1 MNTEQLKY
9 LIEVSQSA
17 SISAASERLFMTPQA
32 LSIALKKL
40 EDELGIPL
48 LKRSYKGAVLT
59 PDGIW
64 LVELADQFLSAIEA
78 RQKQEAPSIEEESY
92 SGDFDIAINTSGLGF
107 TFFAQFICA
116 LAQKQPNFHVH
127 LQERSKE
134 ELIAEVLEEK
144 LEAALIFRT
153 SYNGNYVGK
162 LFDDLLFEP
171 LFQGKHV
178 VMASPEYDFTK
189 FSSTTL
195 KKIVKYPLC
204 DYLSHK
210 TFDWGNHFLTDICN
224 LDAVKTTES
233 NFSLFKEKL
242 LQGLAVSIS
251 VQFEVEDYPL
261 NYVEGLRIVPLRE
274 NAIIHFGILK
284 KKGTVFSKNTAYFLT
299 ELRNFTDDLII
310 KKQRG

>member
-17 SISAASERLFMTPQA
+17 SISAASEKLFMTPQA

-64 LVELADQFLSAIEA
+64 LVELADQFFSAIEE
-78 RQKQEAPSIEEESY
+78 RQKLGELSVEESSY
-92 SGDFDIAINTSGLGF
+92 SGDFDIAINASGLGF

-116 LAQKQPNFHVH
+116 LAQMQPDFHVH
-127 LQERSKE
+127 LHERSKE
-134 ELIAEVLEEK
+134 ELITEVLEDKREI
-144 LEAALIFRT
+144 ALIFRT

-162 LFDDLLFEP
+162 LPDELLFEP

-178 VMASPEYDFTK
+178 VLASPEYDFTK

-204 DYLSHK
+204 DYLPHAA
-210 TFDWGNHFLTDICN
+210 FDWGNHFITDICN
-224 LDAVKTTES
+224 LDTVKITES
-233 NFSLFKEKL
+233 NFILFKEKL

-251 VQFEVEDYPL
+251 VQFDVEDYPL
-261 NYVEGLRIVPLRE
+261 NYVEGLKVVPLRE
-274 NAIIHFGILK
+274 NAIIHFGIIK
-284 KKGTVFSKNTAYFLT
+284 KKGTTLSKNTAYFLK
-299 ELRNFTDDLII
+299 ELRSFTDELLT
-310 KKQRG
+310 KKQKR